1 MPKSSNQALLTL
13 APSRLKNGKNI
24 MAITYFR
31 SGFLKWTLLLTKGN
45 QLYAYTYKTK
55 KKAYKAYLEF
65 LLNSKNERT

>member
-13 APSRLKNGKNI
+13 APSRRINGKNI

-55 KKAYKAYLEF
+55 KKAHKAYLEF
-65 LLNSKNERT
+65 LSNSKNERT